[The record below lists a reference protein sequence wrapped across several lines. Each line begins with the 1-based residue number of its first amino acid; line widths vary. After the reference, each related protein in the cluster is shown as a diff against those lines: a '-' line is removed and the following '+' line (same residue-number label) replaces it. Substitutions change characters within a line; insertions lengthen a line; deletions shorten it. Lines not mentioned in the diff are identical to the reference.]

1 MTCSQDEPSRK
12 KQKMSDYHIEA
23 VVDDEVRDP
32 VPLVPVLTARI
43 RNKKLTSKI
52 VKNLNDHFPISQLS
66 HLKRVNNRLVDK
78 NNVLSVI
85 LWSCDSDADSS
96 VEDPEVMKRLSVI
109 QDLDLSEAFED
120 DLQVC
125 QVASFQPLTTAQY
138 NKLRSSENYW

>member
-1 MTCSQDEPSRK
+1 MTCSQDEPSSK
-12 KQKMSDYHIEA
+12 KQKISDYHIEA
-23 VVDDEVRDP
+23 VVGDEVRDR

-52 VKNLNDHFPISQLS
+52 VKKLNDHFPISELS
-66 HLKRVNNRLVDK
+66 HLKRVNNRLVDQ

-85 LWSCDSDADSS
+85 LWSCDSDAGSS

-109 QDLDLSEAFED
+109 QDLDLSEAFAD

-125 QVASFQPLTTAQY
+125 QVASFQPLTTSQY
-138 NKLRSSENYW
+138 NQLRSAENYW

>member
-1 MTCSQDEPSRK
+1 
-12 KQKMSDYHIEA
+12 MSDYHIEA
-23 VVDDEVRDP
+23 VVGDEVRDP

>member
-1 MTCSQDEPSRK
+1 MTCSQDEPSSK
-12 KQKMSDYHIEA
+12 KQKISDYHIEA
-23 VVDDEVRDP
+23 VVGDEVRDP

-85 LWSCDSDADSS
+85 LWSCESDAGSS
-96 VEDPEVMKRLSVI
+96 VEEFGSQLIHETNHGERCLHLTGGCQCRPVVKRYV
-109 QDLDLSEAFED
+109 
-120 DLQVC
+120 
-125 QVASFQPLTTAQY
+125 
-138 NKLRSSENYW
+138 